1 MGDIETT
8 DIEYMSQALKL
19 AAQARGRTCPNP
31 MVGAVLVRDGKIVGR
46 GYHQK
51 AGLAHAEIEALGQAG
66 ELARGATLY
75 VTLEP
80 CNHQGRTPPCT
91 RAIIAG
97 GVKRVVYATCD
108 PNPKVC
114 GGGAETLKQNGIETT
129 GGVMEQQAVKLN
141 EVYFKYMKTGLPFV
155 TLKLA
160 ASLDGRIA
168 SASGTATRLSGVE
181 AHSYAH
187 NLRLG
192 HEAVMVGANTV
203 VTDDPQLTVRLVD
216 NPDKKQPTRFV
227 LDSGL
232 RILLEAKVLNDG
244 QAKTIVVTSSAAD
257 QGKRKQIEA
266 KGIDVWNMGR
276 DAEGLIDL
284 KALLHQMG
292 LDEYCSLLVEG
303 GGKVA
308 ASFLKLG
315 LIDKV
320 VMIYTPNI
328 IGGQGV
334 PAVGEL
340 SLENGD
346 LIKLRDLE
354 CKMYGQDVIVEGYI
368 VKGEK

>member
-1 MGDIETT
+1 MADIEAK
-8 DIEYMSQALKL
+8 DKEYMSIALQL
-19 AAQARGRTCPNP
+19 AAQAGGRTCPNP
-31 MVGAVLVRDGKIVGR
+31 MVGAVLVKDGRIVGR

-51 AGLAHAEIEALGQAG
+51 AGLPHAEIEALVQAG
-66 ELARGATLY
+66 EAARGATLY

-97 GVKRVVYATCD
+97 GVRRVVYATCD
-108 PNPKVC
+108 PNPRVC
-114 GGGAETLKQNGIETT
+114 GGGAETLKQNGISTT

-141 EVYFKYMKTGLPFV
+141 EVYFKYMKTGVPFV

-160 ASLDGRIA
+160 ASLDGRIT
-168 SASGTATRLSGVE
+168 SKQGTATSLSGDE
-181 AHSYAH
+181 ARKYAHS
-187 NLRLG
+187 LRLG
-192 HEAVMVGANTV
+192 HEAVMIGANTV
-203 VTDDPQLTVRLVD
+203 VSDDPQLTVRLVD
-216 NPDKKQPTRFV
+216 NQEKKQPTRFV
-227 LDSGL
+227 LDSSL
-232 RILLEAKVLNDG
+232 RIPLEAKVLNDG

-257 QGKRKQIEA
+257 QQKKKQIEA
-266 KGIDVWNMGR
+266 KGLDIWTMGR
-276 DAEGLIDL
+276 DADGLIDL

-303 GGKVA
+303 GGKLA

-315 LIDKV
+315 LVDKV

-340 SLENGD
+340 QLESGD
-346 LIKLRDLE
+346 PIKLKDLE
-354 CKMYGQDVIVEGYI
+354 CRMCGQDVIVEGYVI
-368 VKGEK
+368 K